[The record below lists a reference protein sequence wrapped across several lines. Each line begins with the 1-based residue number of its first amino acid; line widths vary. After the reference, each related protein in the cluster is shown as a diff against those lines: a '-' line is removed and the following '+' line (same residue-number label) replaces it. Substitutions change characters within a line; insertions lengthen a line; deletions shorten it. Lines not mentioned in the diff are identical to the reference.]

1 LFKRLFFLHC
11 MFWDPRLLGHAGSMP
26 HQDPYL
32 DFWYIENVIQCFLL
46 IWFHIKFHRHSEFS
60 LV

>member
-46 IWFHIKFHRHSEFS
+46 I
-60 LV
+60 